1 MPERESAEPNLPAPA
16 GDVTELL
23 GQVAAGDPGAEGRLF
38 ELLQHELR
46 SIARA
51 QLGRGSDDH
60 TLQPTALVNEAWIRL
75 AKAGGVRA
83 ADRRQFF
90 AVAARAMRSALID
103 HARRQQAAKRNG
115 SALRL
120 ALESAEVENSALD
133 RTLAL
138 CNQRGFDALDLDAAL
153 ERIAL
158 EAPRHAKLVELRFFG
173 GLTREEAAEV
183 LGVSRATAARDWELV
198 RHRLIWELGLDE
210 QD

>member
-1 MPERESAEPNLPAPA
+1 MPDEPKPRTVTDPLD
-16 GDVTELL
+16 GDVTGLL
-23 GQVAAGDPGAEGRLF
+23 GKLAAGDGDAEGRLF
-38 ELLQHELR
+38 ELLQGELR

-51 QLGRGSDDH
+51 QLGRGHDDH

-83 ADRRQFF
+83 GDRRQFF
-90 AVAARAMRSALID
+90 AVAARAMRTALID
-103 HARRQQAAKRNG
+103 HARRKQAAKRNG
-115 SALRL
+115 SALQV
-120 ALESAEVENSALD
+120 ALESAEVENAALD
-133 RTLAL
+133 RTLEL

-153 ERIAL
+153 ERIATD
-158 EAPRHAKLVELRFFG
+158 EPRHAKLVELRFFG